1 VIALSARPEVA
12 LAVEAMKLGAQD
24 YLEKPVGAPGLSAA
38 LIGAWSALERS
49 IEAAETRRA
58 AQERVSRLTPR
69 EVDIALALLS
79 GRPNK
84 GVAHDFGIS
93 VRTVEMHRAH
103 IMAKLGVRSLA
114 EAAVI
119 ATQAGLLVSPSCA
132 AVRQVAPAPAAP
144 PLRPVAVRRFPDE
157 LRRAG

>member
-1 VIALSARPEVA
+1 MV
-12 LAVEAMKLGAQD
+12 
-24 YLEKPVGAPGLSAA
+24 
-38 LIGAWSALERS
+38 LERS
-49 IEAAETRRA
+49 IEASETKGA
-58 AQERVSRLTPR
+58 AQECVSRLTPR
-69 EVDIALALLS
+69 EIDITLALLS
-79 GRPNK
+79 GRANK
-84 GVAHDFGIS
+84 SVAYVLGIS

-132 AVRQVAPAPAAP
+132 TVRESRLVPSVARVVPTAFAGQW
-144 PLRPVAVRRFPDE
+144 DE